1 MPNTNTDTVI
11 WQWNCRGYRHK
22 QPVLRQHLRTSSRP
36 PDVLILQETHDTPIT
51 LPRYQPFIAANAS
64 HGVSTLVR
72 NRTTAIEHDLHDRH
86 TEHLFIELI
95 PHKKRTDGIFI
106 LNIYNTP
113 SLRHSRFLTLFKK
126 ALNAAGGSPL
136 VIGGDFNLPHTGW
149 GYKHCSAAGRNL
161 WQDSHDLGFTL
172 ITDPTF
178 PTRLGTSTAR
188 DTTPDLT
195 FTKNV
200 VNAQWRNTQYDLG
213 SDHSIIEIT
222 LPHLTAL
229 STRTREFAFV
239 DWDAFR
245 KHRTE
250 KAADTSITD
259 IESWSRDLQSDTQ
272 LATRTIKTDAPTERM
287 DSRLAHLIEAKTS
300 ILSRWKGQ
308 RLNKRLRKK
317 ILRQTANTSRL
328 LKRVT
333 NRQQGMKEESLI
345 RLVHSFVI
353 CHVTYVAAFH
363 DWYKAEK
370 TKLDIIIRGAYK
382 LALGLPNS
390 TSTELLLQLGLH
402 NTLDELIEAQRRS
415 QLERLTLTETGRH
428 ILTKLGITYHRQHG
442 DKHPIPRDVQTWLHA
457 DPIPKNM
464 HPEYNKERRKARA
477 ASLIKAYGDTTGVTF
492 VDAAEYQDGHRFAVA
507 TTVGGSLKRA
517 ASIVTQN
524 AETAEEVAIALA
536 ALDPDCHTI
545 VSDSR
550 TAISNYI
557 KGRISQQALR
567 ILHQSPHSTEN
578 QITLV
583 WFPAHAG
590 DVHPH
595 LTNLNEVAH
604 SVARGLV
611 NRAGDSAGA
620 PAERD
625 RLTSYNDLTK
635 SFYLERRTFPTPHQ
649 KLNRAQATTL
659 RLLQTNTW
667 QAALRSSHLDD
678 QLWATQQACEAAKRQ
693 DLDVPT
699 WEA

>member
-1 MPNTNTDTVI
+1 MAVELSRLPPQTARSSSTPSHIFTSTGQHTIYADDITI
-11 WQWNCRGYRHK
+11 WATTGSDGQIATALQDAIDAVENYLQGTGLRCSPDKSELLLYRPTLRG
-22 QPVLRQHLRTSSRP
+22 RP
-36 PDVLILQETHDTPIT
+36 PLGSTHKRHYEEIQLHMRDGGTIPV
-51 LPRYQPFIAANAS
+51 
-64 HGVSTLVR
+64 VSTIRV
-72 NRTTAIEHDLHDRH
+72 
-86 TEHLFIELI
+86 
-95 PHKKRTDGIFI
+95 
-106 LNIYNTP
+106 
-113 SLRHSRFLTLFKK
+113 
-126 ALNAAGGSPL
+126 
-136 VIGGDFNLPHTGW
+136 
-149 GYKHCSAAGRNL
+149 
-161 WQDSHDLGFTL
+161 LGMT
-172 ITDPTF
+172 
-178 PTRLGTSTAR
+178 
-188 DTTPDLT
+188 
-195 FTKNV
+195 
-200 VNAQWRNTQYDLG
+200 
-213 SDHSIIEIT
+213 
-222 LPHLTAL
+222 
-229 STRTREFAFV
+229 
-239 DWDAFR
+239 
-245 KHRTE
+245 
-250 KAADTSITD
+250 
-259 IESWSRDLQSDTQ
+259 
-272 LATRTIKTDAPTERM
+272 
-287 DSRLAHLIEAKTS
+287 IEAKGANSTAIS
-300 ILSRWKGQ
+300 
-308 RLNKRLRKK
+308 K

-333 NRQQGMKEESLI
+333 NRRQGMKEESLI

-353 CHVTYVAAFH
+353 CHITYVAAFH

-382 LALGLPNS
+382 LALGLPNN

-415 QLERLTLTETGRH
+415 HLERLTLTETGRL
-428 ILTKLGITYHRQHG
+428 ILTKLGITYPRQHV

-492 VDAAEYQDGHRFAVA
+492 VDAAEYQDGHRFAAA
-507 TTVGGSLKRA
+507 TTVGGSLKHA

-536 ALDPDCHTI
+536 TLNPDCHTI

-635 SFYLERRTFPTPHQ
+635 SFYLERRTFPSPHH

-659 RLLQTNTW
+659 RLLQTNTYPSLTRYHRIYPDIYHSNTCKICTTQVASLPHMLW
-667 QAALRSSHLDD
+667 ECKHQYPTINTVTLTSRWHAALRGSHLDD

>member
-1 MPNTNTDTVI
+1 MEIRDIILDPPAISPYDVAVLQDQRPHLSEAAPCDTPCTLEDIRAEFHREMQNLSVRI
-11 WQWNCRGYRHK
+11 SAIATRSTSPHK
-22 QPVLRQHLRTSSRP
+22 QR
-36 PDVLILQETHDTPIT
+36 
-51 LPRYQPFIAANAS
+51 
-64 HGVSTLVR
+64 
-72 NRTTAIEHDLHDRH
+72 
-86 TEHLFIELI
+86 
-95 PHKKRTDGIFI
+95 
-106 LNIYNTP
+106 
-113 SLRHSRFLTLFKK
+113 
-126 ALNAAGGSPL
+126 
-136 VIGGDFNLPHTGW
+136 
-149 GYKHCSAAGRNL
+149 
-161 WQDSHDLGFTL
+161 
-172 ITDPTF
+172 
-178 PTRLGTSTAR
+178 
-188 DTTPDLT
+188 
-195 FTKNV
+195 
-200 VNAQWRNTQYDLG
+200 
-213 SDHSIIEIT
+213 
-222 LPHLTAL
+222 L
-229 STRTREFAFV
+229 STRPCRGSPAPTRAKPPETRLC
-239 DWDAFR
+239 WY
-245 KHRTE
+245 HRTFGE
-250 KAADTSITD
+250 DARNCRTSLLGGRERRRGTGARRLETEHTD
-259 IESWSRDLQSDTQ
+259 GTGSTHKRHYEEIQLHMRDGGTIPVVSTIRVLGMTIESNGANSTAIS
-272 LATRTIKTDAPTERM
+272 
-287 DSRLAHLIEAKTS
+287 
-300 ILSRWKGQ
+300 
-308 RLNKRLRKK
+308 K

-333 NRQQGMKEESLI
+333 NRRQGMKEESLI
-345 RLVHSFVI
+345 RVVHSFVI

-390 TSTELLLQLGLH
+390 TSTELLLQLELH

-415 QLERLTLTETGRH
+415 HLERLTLTETGRH

-464 HPEYNKERRKARA
+464 HPEYNKKRRKARA
-477 ASLIKAYGDTTGVTF
+477 ASLIKAYGDTTGVPF
-492 VDAAEYQDGHRFAVA
+492 VDAAEYQDGYRFAAA

-524 AETAEEVAIALA
+524 AETAEEVAVALA
-536 ALDPDCHTI
+536 TLDPDCHTI

-578 QITLV
+578 QMTLV

-595 LTNLNEVAH
+595 LTNLIEVAH

-635 SFYLERRTFPTPHQ
+635 SFYLERRTFPTPHH

>member
-1 MPNTNTDTVI
+1 MPSKIIFKARDFDV
-11 WQWNCRGYRHK
+11 
-22 QPVLRQHLRTSSRP
+22 PPTSS
-36 PDVLILQETHDTPIT
+36 THKRNYEEIQLHMRDGGTIPV
-51 LPRYQPFIAANAS
+51 
-64 HGVSTLVR
+64 VSTIRILGMIIEA
-72 NRTTAIEHDLHDRH
+72 NGANSTAI
-86 TEHLFIELI
+86 
-95 PHKKRTDGIFI
+95 
-106 LNIYNTP
+106 
-113 SLRHSRFLTLFKK
+113 S
-126 ALNAAGGSPL
+126 
-136 VIGGDFNLPHTGW
+136 
-149 GYKHCSAAGRNL
+149 
-161 WQDSHDLGFTL
+161 
-172 ITDPTF
+172 
-178 PTRLGTSTAR
+178 
-188 DTTPDLT
+188 
-195 FTKNV
+195 
-200 VNAQWRNTQYDLG
+200 
-213 SDHSIIEIT
+213 
-222 LPHLTAL
+222 
-229 STRTREFAFV
+229 
-239 DWDAFR
+239 
-245 KHRTE
+245 
-250 KAADTSITD
+250 
-259 IESWSRDLQSDTQ
+259 
-272 LATRTIKTDAPTERM
+272 
-287 DSRLAHLIEAKTS
+287 
-300 ILSRWKGQ
+300 
-308 RLNKRLRKK
+308 K
-317 ILRQTANTSRL
+317 ILRQTVNTSRL

-333 NRQQGMKEESLI
+333 DRRQGIKEESLI
-345 RLVHSFVI
+345 LLVHSILI
-353 CHVTYVAAFH
+353 CHVTYA
-363 DWYKAEK
+363 
-370 TKLDIIIRGAYK
+370 KLDIIIRGAYK

-402 NTLDELIEAQRRS
+402 NTLDDLIEAQRRS
-415 QLERLTLTETGRH
+415 HLERLTLTETGRH

-442 DKHPIPRDVQTWLHA
+442 DKHPIPRDGQTWLHP

-492 VDAAEYQDGHRFAVA
+492 VDAAEYQDGHRFAAA
-507 TTVGGSLKRA
+507 TTIGNSLKRA

-536 ALDPDCHTI
+536 TLDPYCHTI

-620 PAERD
+620 PEERD

-635 SFYLERRTFPTPHQ
+635 SFYLERRTFLTPHH

-667 QAALRSSHLDD
+667 HAALRSSHLDN

>member
-1 MPNTNTDTVI
+1 MNSHLEDT
-11 WQWNCRGYRHK
+11 
-22 QPVLRQHLRTSSRP
+22 
-36 PDVLILQETHDTPIT
+36 
-51 LPRYQPFIAANAS
+51 
-64 HGVSTLVR
+64 
-72 NRTTAIEHDLHDRH
+72 
-86 TEHLFIELI
+86 
-95 PHKKRTDGIFI
+95 
-106 LNIYNTP
+106 
-113 SLRHSRFLTLFKK
+113 
-126 ALNAAGGSPL
+126 
-136 VIGGDFNLPHTGW
+136 
-149 GYKHCSAAGRNL
+149 SAY
-161 WQDSHDLGFTL
+161 
-172 ITDPTF
+172 P
-178 PTRLGTSTAR
+178 
-188 DTTPDLT
+188 
-195 FTKNV
+195 
-200 VNAQWRNTQYDLG
+200 
-213 SDHSIIEIT
+213 HSIIGFRAHLSTQDAMLQLKHQILDGKSRHTKAILGLDLERAFDSVAHSTILDRISLLNLGERTYNYVRDFLSHRRAYLSVGDIQSEEFTLGCVGTPQGSVISPMLFNLVMLGLAQELQKLDGIEHTIYADDIT
-222 LPHLTAL
+222 IWATTGSDGQIETAL
-229 STRTREFAFV
+229 QDAIDAVENYLQGTGLRCSPDKSELLLYRPTLRGRPPLGSTHKRPSE
-239 DWDAFR
+239 
-245 KHRTE
+245 E
-250 KAADTSITD
+250 I
-259 IESWSRDLQSDTQ
+259 Q
-272 LATRTIKTDAPTERM
+272 LHMRNGGTIPVVSTIRVLGMT
-287 DSRLAHLIEAKTS
+287 IEANGANSTAIS
-300 ILSRWKGQ
+300 
-308 RLNKRLRKK
+308 K

-333 NRQQGMKEESLI
+333 NWRQGMKEESLI

-353 CHVTYVAAFH
+353 CH
-363 DWYKAEK
+363 AEK

-402 NTLDELIEAQRRS
+402 STLDELIEAQRRS

-524 AETAEEVAIALA
+524 SETAEEVAIALA

-545 VSDSR
+545 R
-550 TAISNYI
+550 TPATYI
-557 KGRISQQALR
+557 
-567 ILHQSPHSTEN
+567 
-578 QITLV
+578 
-583 WFPAHAG
+583 
-590 DVHPH
+590 PH

-659 RLLQTNTW
+659 RLW

>member
-1 MPNTNTDTVI
+1 MEHALLTRINSHLEDT
-11 WQWNCRGYRHK
+11 
-22 QPVLRQHLRTSSRP
+22 
-36 PDVLILQETHDTPIT
+36 
-51 LPRYQPFIAANAS
+51 
-64 HGVSTLVR
+64 
-72 NRTTAIEHDLHDRH
+72 
-86 TEHLFIELI
+86 
-95 PHKKRTDGIFI
+95 
-106 LNIYNTP
+106 
-113 SLRHSRFLTLFKK
+113 
-126 ALNAAGGSPL
+126 
-136 VIGGDFNLPHTGW
+136 
-149 GYKHCSAAGRNL
+149 SAY
-161 WQDSHDLGFTL
+161 
-172 ITDPTF
+172 P
-178 PTRLGTSTAR
+178 
-188 DTTPDLT
+188 
-195 FTKNV
+195 
-200 VNAQWRNTQYDLG
+200 
-213 SDHSIIEIT
+213 HSIIGFRA
-222 LPHLTAL
+222 HLTTQDAMLQLKHQILDGKSRHTKAILGLDLERAFDSVAHSTILERISLLNLGERTYNYVRDFLSNRRAYLSVGDIQSEEFTLGCVGTPQGSVISPMLFNLVMLGLAQELQKLDGIEHTIYADDITIWARTGSDDQIETAL
-229 STRTREFAFV
+229 QDAIDASELLLYHPTLCGRPPLGSTHKSHYEEFQL
-239 DWDAFR
+239 
-245 KHRTE
+245 HM
-250 KAADTSITD
+250 
-259 IESWSRDLQSDTQ
+259 RDGG
-272 LATRTIKTDAPTERM
+272 TIPVVSTIRVLGMT
-287 DSRLAHLIEAKTS
+287 IEANGANSTAIS
-300 ILSRWKGQ
+300 
-308 RLNKRLRKK
+308 K

-333 NRQQGMKEESLI
+333 NRRQGMKEESLI

-353 CHVTYVAAFH
+353 CHIAYVAAFH

-382 LALGLPNS
+382 LALGLPNN

-415 QLERLTLTETGRH
+415 HLERLTLTETGRH
-428 ILTKLGITYHRQHG
+428 ILTKLGITYH
-442 DKHPIPRDVQTWLHA
+442 P
-457 DPIPKNM
+457 
-464 HPEYNKERRKARA
+464 
-477 ASLIKAYGDTTGVTF
+477 YGDTTGVTF
-492 VDAAEYQDGHRFAVA
+492 VDAAEYQDGHRFAAA

-524 AETAEEVAIALA
+524 AETAEEVAIALTT
-536 ALDPDCHTI
+536 LDPDCHTI

-595 LTNLNEVAH
+595 LSNLNEVAH
-604 SVARGLV
+604 SLARGLV

-635 SFYLERRTFPTPHQ
+635 SFYLERKTFPTPHH

-659 RLLQTNTW
+659 HLLQTNTW
-667 QAALRSSHLDD
+667 HAALRSSHLDD